1 MEDSRENQQLTLF
14 PNSREELHIKAQLE
28 EIGQC
33 FTAAVLRAPTPDEMR
48 RMRREVVIAME
59 KEAAL

>member
-1 MEDSRENQQLTLF
+1 MEDSREYQQLTLF
-14 PNSREELHIKAQLE
+14 PYSREELHIKAQVE
-28 EIGQC
+28 EIGQW
-33 FTAAVLRAPTPDEMR
+33 FTAAVLRAPTPDENR